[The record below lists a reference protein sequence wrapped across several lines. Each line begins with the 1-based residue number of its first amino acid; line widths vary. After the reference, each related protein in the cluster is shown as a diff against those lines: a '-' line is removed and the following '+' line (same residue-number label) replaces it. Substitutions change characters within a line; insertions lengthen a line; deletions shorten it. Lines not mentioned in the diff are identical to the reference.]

1 MPLTPRRQCLPRKL
15 LLLGISTLLIT
26 AASLPLGATEPGE
39 EKPAAESAPPDKPAT
54 EPPAGVL
61 PLEELRIFAEVF
73 SQIRAAYVEDVDDRT
88 LLVNAIKGMLN
99 GLDPHSA
106 YLDKE
111 SFTELRENTT
121 GEFGGVGLEV
131 GADGGFVRVI
141 TPIDD
146 TPAKAAGIESGDLII
161 KLDGKS
167 VKGMGLN
174 EAVEMMRGPKDSKI
188 ELTIVR
194 EGKPGPFD
202 VTLVR
207 DIIRV
212 RSVRQRLL
220 GKDYGY
226 MRIAQFQSETGKDF
240 VKALDTL
247 VADNG
252 SGLAGLVLDLRNNPG
267 GVLQASVEV
276 ADAFLEEGLVVYT
289 EGRIENASA
298 RFSARPGDLL
308 GGIPVVVLING
319 GTASASE
326 IVAGALQDH
335 KRAVVVGTDSFGKGS
350 VQTVLPLSED
360 RGIKLTTARYFTPS
374 GRSIQAEGIRPD
386 IVIERATVTPLS
398 AGPSISEADLEGHL
412 RNGNGRPEKGDRE
425 EPAKADDSLR
435 AQDYQLY
442 EAYNLIRAM
451 ALSKRTGPVAGIN

>member
-1 MPLTPRRQCLPRKL
+1 
-15 LLLGISTLLIT
+15 
-26 AASLPLGATEPGE
+26 
-39 EKPAAESAPPDKPAT
+39 
-54 EPPAGVL
+54 
-61 PLEELRIFAEVF
+61 
-73 SQIRAAYVEDVDDRT
+73 
-88 LLVNAIKGMLN
+88 
-99 GLDPHSA
+99 
-106 YLDKE
+106 
-111 SFTELRENTT
+111 
-121 GEFGGVGLEV
+121 
-131 GADGGFVRVI
+131 
-141 TPIDD
+141 
-146 TPAKAAGIESGDLII
+146 
-161 KLDGKS
+161 
-167 VKGMGLN
+167 
-174 EAVEMMRGPKDSKI
+174 
-188 ELTIVR
+188 
-194 EGKPGPFD
+194 
-202 VTLVR
+202 
-207 DIIRV
+207 
-212 RSVRQRLL
+212 
-220 GKDYGY
+220 
-226 MRIAQFQSETGKDF
+226 
-240 VKALDTL
+240 
-247 VADNG
+247 
-252 SGLAGLVLDLRNNPG
+252 
-267 GVLQASVEV
+267 
-276 ADAFLEEGLVVYT
+276 
-289 EGRIENASA
+289 

-412 RNGNGRPEKGDRE
+412 RNGNGRPEIGDRE